1 MSAYAFYFLGF
12 VLVIFLIGFVAY
24 YSYRLGSA
32 RKRLANETS
41 LDVERLMRESAS
53 AAGRSPGP
61 NEGVGSSVSRATRAD
76 PLDGL
81 GASAGAIG
89 DTGRFE
95 APSRTYER
103 GPGLRAFTD
112 EAVFMR
118 LDKSGEIVFQIGE
131 KPAMPLKFLLDAGAR
146 SVLQQLS
153 RRATADFGQTWAIL
167 ASEDEQGRL
176 TMTRLA

>member
-61 NEGVGSSVSRATRAD
+61 NEGVGSSV
-76 PLDGL
+76 
-81 GASAGAIG
+81 
-89 DTGRFE
+89 
-95 APSRTYER
+95 
-103 GPGLRAFTD
+103 
-112 EAVFMR
+112 
-118 LDKSGEIVFQIGE
+118 
-131 KPAMPLKFLLDAGAR
+131 
-146 SVLQQLS
+146 
-153 RRATADFGQTWAIL
+153 
-167 ASEDEQGRL
+167 
-176 TMTRLA
+176 